1 MNSKIIFDHVRLKL
15 GSTQKQYDALLRML
29 NSGTKVED
37 IAEFVG
43 LSTQDTDGMEQGK
56 VDASG
61 KFQLSTRSIGRLSGV
76 HPDLVKVVKR
86 AIQISNYDFMVVEGL
101 RTIET
106 QREYVKNGVSKTM
119 NSFHLTGH
127 AVDLAPLENGAI
139 DWENKK
145 GQFDSVAKA
154 MMQAAKELGVKV
166 VYGGVWDKNMTEYD
180 NPQQESLSYVGRQRS
195 KGLSAFIDKP
205 HFQVS
210 R

>member
-1 MNSKIIFDHVRLKL
+1 MNSKIIFDHVRSKL

-43 LSTQDTDGMEQGK
+43 LSTQNTDGMEQGNID
-56 VDASG
+56 VSG
-61 KFQLSTRSIGRLSGV
+61 KFQLSTRSIDRLKGV

-106 QREYVKNGVSKTM
+106 QKEYVKKGVSKTM
-119 NSFHLTGH
+119 NSYHLTGH
-127 AVDLAPLENGAI
+127 AVDLAPLENGVI
-139 DWENKK
+139 DWNNKK

-154 MMQAAKELGVKV
+154 MKQAAKELNITIEW
-166 VYGGVWDKNMTEYD
+166 GGDWK
-180 NPQQESLSYVGRQRS
+180 S
-195 KGLSAFIDKP
+195 FIDKP
-205 HFQVS
+205 HFQIK